1 MFHKV
6 NYLVDGAG
14 YCRQEIKT
22 LPISVYKNVSLASL
36 FFLYFWKNNVFI
48 FSQKS
53 IECLPDLQTLEKV

>member
-36 FFLYFWKNNVFI
+36 FFFVL
-48 FSQKS
+48 
-53 IECLPDLQTLEKV
+53 LEKQRIYF